1 MDRYTVSTVVL
12 GLSTPLQWR
21 QRCTGFGRSKEV
33 VIKSTFKCEGD
44 RELYDSLHCR
54 RRCIRFKASWHC
66 MGLTVGAIFGMS
78 RATDLTVGSFFG
90 MSRAMGL
97 TVGAIFGMS
106 RAINVTVGANVG
118 MSRAVGFT
126 VGAIFGM
133 SRAVGLTVGA
143 IFGMSQAMGL
153 TVGVTL

>member
-21 QRCTGFGRSKEV
+21 QRGAGFGRSTEA
-33 VIKSTFKCEGD
+33 VIKITFKCEGD

-78 RATDLTVGSFFG
+78 RATGLTVGSFFG

-97 TVGAIFGMS
+97 TVGAFFGMS
-106 RAINVTVGANVG
+106 RAMRLFMWA
-118 MSRAVGFT
+118 F
-126 VGAIFGM
+126 FGM
-133 SRAVGLTVGA
+133 S
-143 IFGMSQAMGL
+143 
-153 TVGVTL
+153 